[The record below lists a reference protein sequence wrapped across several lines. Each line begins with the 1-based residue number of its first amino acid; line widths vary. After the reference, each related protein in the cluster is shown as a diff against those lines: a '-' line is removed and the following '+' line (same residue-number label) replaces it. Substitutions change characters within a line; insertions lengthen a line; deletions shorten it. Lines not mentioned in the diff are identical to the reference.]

1 MGYYLCFPRETNRPN
16 FGCREGKSSSFF
28 PYTGICGTSVYHKSV
43 LTILH
48 NHIYDRLAVRTCDDW
63 CLCFPSSLSVPV
75 YCHWVARVGCLCPR
89 ISRTVSL
96 SVINLSTT
104 PTLQWGSS
112 WRWSSVLVRMSSS

>member
-48 NHIYDRLAVRTCDDW
+48 NYIYDRLAVRTCDDW
-63 CLCFPSSLSVPV
+63 CLYFPPQVSLGPSIAIGLPDPSKGQGRLSLSKD
-75 YCHWVARVGCLCPR
+75 
-89 ISRTVSL
+89 
-96 SVINLSTT
+96 
-104 PTLQWGSS
+104 
-112 WRWSSVLVRMSSS
+112 